1 MCIQNRLEVRVTLR
15 EVKKQMID
23 QPAHY
28 LWMFATFFPLAFG
41 LKNSAGLWIVLGLV
55 LVFASAGT
63 AIVREFDQWPSQRW
77 WDPLLDYFFLLAGAV
92 TPFIIWR
99 T

>member
-1 MCIQNRLEVRVTLR
+1 MTLR

-28 LWMFATFFPLAFG
+28 LWMFATFAPLAFG
-41 LKNSAGLWIVLGLV
+41 LKNNAGLWIVLGLV
-55 LVFASAGT
+55 LVAASAGT
-63 AIVREFDQWPSQRW
+63 AIVREFDQWPSSRW
-77 WDPLLDYFFLLAGAV
+77 YDPYLDWSFLLAGSV
-92 TPFIIWR
+92 TPFFIWR